1 MNDDQQPN
9 NLVVLQADYLE
20 ALRLGSG
27 RAADQVVQQALDSG
41 ADAGDV
47 YLDIFQPTAY
57 EIGRL
62 WQLNRF
68 TVAQE
73 HLATA
78 IIERQMGELHPLFR
92 PRHRRPQVLVIG
104 CVPDEQHRVGARMVA
119 DFFEADGWTTYYLG
133 AATPID
139 SFVAMAREMQADLIG
154 LSVQMIYHLP
164 HITAFAA
171 ALGCYGLDGIPIMV
185 GGMPFRQQPD
195 LVHTLNV
202 QFSSTNAREAV
213 QQANQCI
220 AVPTT
225 TMAPDVPLLPVASA
239 TLDAFRAARD
249 QIIRLAVTHSLTHP
263 AEVAHFGAQATQI
276 LTAGFEFMTRMLET
290 AILLQNTTLLEEQLI
305 WANTRQPYDGV
316 PPEHL
321 LHRFQMYAAA
331 IKDVLPAPYAA
342 EVQPYVAWLIAR
354 QRQFVDR

>member
-1 MNDDQQPN
+1 
-9 NLVVLQADYLE
+9 
-20 ALRLGSG
+20 
-27 RAADQVVQQALDSG
+27 
-41 ADAGDV
+41 
-47 YLDIFQPTAY
+47 
-57 EIGRL
+57 
-62 WQLNRF
+62 
-68 TVAQE
+68 
-73 HLATA
+73 
-78 IIERQMGELHPLFR
+78 
-92 PRHRRPQVLVIG
+92 
-104 CVPDEQHRVGARMVA
+104 
-119 DFFEADGWTTYYLG
+119 
-133 AATPID
+133 
-139 SFVAMAREMQADLIG
+139 MAREMQADLIG

>member
-1 MNDDQQPN
+1 MNDDQPQN
-9 NLVVLQADYLE
+9 NMTVFQTDYLE

-41 ADAGDV
+41 ATAGDV

-92 PRHRRPQVLVIG
+92 PQRQRPQVVVIG
-104 CVPDEQHRVGARMVA
+104 CVPEEQHRVGARMVA
-119 DFFEADGWTTYYLG
+119 DFFEADGWTAHYLG

-154 LSVQMIYHLP
+154 LSVQMVYHLR
-164 HITAFAA
+164 HVTAFIA
-171 ALGCYGLDGIPIMV
+171 ALERYGLDGIPIMV

-195 LVHTLNV
+195 LVHALNV
-202 QFSSTNAREAV
+202 RFSASNAREAV
-213 QQANQCI
+213 QQANQCL
-220 AVPTT
+220 AAPAATT
-225 TMAPDVPLLPVASA
+225 ASDVPLLPVADA

-249 QIIRLAVTHSLTHP
+249 QIIRLAVARSLTYP
-263 AEVAHFGAQATQI
+263 DEVVQFGAQAIQV
-276 LTAGFEFMTRMLET
+276 LTAGFEFTTRMLET
-290 AILLQNTTLLEEQLI
+290 AILLQNTTLLEEQLV

-316 PPEHL
+316 LPEHL
-321 LHRFQMYAAA
+321 LHRFELYAAA
-331 IKDVLPAPYAA
+331 IKEVLPAPYAA
-342 EVQPYVAWLIAR
+342 EVQPYIAWLIAR